1 MIGLARIHKNNKLN
15 ALDVRTRDQDMNGTT
30 QNVARLL
37 IVMVFSALLAGCITS
52 QAYQE
57 AAGVCMV
64 EAQRRFPANLQATT
78 RSERYSVEVPTG
90 ETNCTSTPAR
100 VDERGNILT
109 AATSRCI
116 AQTRLESRYRTV
128 ESVVDVNFSQRLA
141 FQSNCSQNLCLQ
153 TIGTNNC
160 RVAIKR
166 FGTYQQKNNPED
178 ALAVLNYYFGD
189 EWVSEPYGTYTSL
202 GGQICGDGGVE
213 DMPFESINQLLVV
226 YYQGKPQIQMNSVN
240 WLLAWGPCGG
250 KSKNFAANF
259 SQLDVDQIAQA
270 LKTLGARW

>member
-1 MIGLARIHKNNKLN
+1 MTGLARVHQNNKLN

-37 IVMVFSALLAGCITS
+37 IVMVFGALLAGCITS

-57 AAGVCMV
+57 AAGACMV

-109 AATSRCI
+109 AGTSRCV

-141 FQSNCSQNLCLQ
+141 YQSNCSQNLCLQ
-153 TIGTNNC
+153 TIGTSNC
-160 RVAIKR
+160 RVSIKR

-178 ALAVLNYYFGD
+178 ALAILNFYFGE
-189 EWVSEPYGTYTSL
+189 EWVSEPYGTYL
-202 GGQICGDGGVE
+202 GLTGQICGDRGVE
-213 DMPFESINQLLVV
+213 AMPFESINQLSVI
-226 YYQGKPQIQMNSVN
+226 YYQGKPQISMRSVD
-240 WLLAWGPCGG
+240 WLLAWGPCGMKVHG
-250 KSKNFAANF
+250 FEGRF